1 MLVGG
6 RRRVKARRTDSMCRA
21 RVLYWWVVTGGRD
34 SEGEES
40 LEKVIVTRFVAVGV
54 LALGR

>member
-1 MLVGG
+1 
-6 RRRVKARRTDSMCRA
+6 MCRA